1 MHLDAIQIN
10 ASHMMMYLV
19 QPWNDKLLHGRLV
32 LAHLLDGTIEQVKDV
47 VVSTGIIVRRHDG
60 KLAHEP
66 Q

>member
-1 MHLDAIQIN
+1 
-10 ASHMMMYLV
+10 MMLYLV